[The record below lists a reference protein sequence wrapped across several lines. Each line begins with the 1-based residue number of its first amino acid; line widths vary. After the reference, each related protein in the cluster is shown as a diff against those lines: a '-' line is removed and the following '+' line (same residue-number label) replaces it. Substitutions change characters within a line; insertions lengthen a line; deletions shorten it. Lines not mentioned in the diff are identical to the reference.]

1 MKIFE
6 KIKFD
11 DELKR
16 FVIKAMTVTACLII
30 LSGFIIMFASY
41 NELFYD
47 EPKCPLG
54 AGLGHE
60 CRR

>member
-1 MKIFE
+1 MKI
-6 KIKFD
+6 D
-11 DELKR
+11 DEIKR

-30 LSGFIIMFASY
+30 LAGFIIMFASY

-47 EPKCPLG
+47 EPKCPFG
-54 AGLGHE
+54 AGLFHE